1 MPDGVRTACY
11 PRDSDSRTGSVGLAT
26 KPSTTLASGRSTW
39 DRFWE

>member
-1 MPDGVRTACY
+1 MPDGVRIADY
-11 PRDSDSRTGSVGLAT
+11 PGESNFRTGSVGLAT